1 MDTGRKDG
9 LFGEIE
15 AELLP
20 RGRAVRFGGVSVV
33 VVVVGLGRGWRWGVL
48 PEATSCPSASFQAHP
63 KAEGVS
69 CWVGDLC
76 SPRVVLSEAP
86 PFSCPPSQG
95 GGAGGS
101 VGVGSLGGTPG
112 WPCPAP
118 LGDWGG
124 WGGLRGQGSLPSAQE
139 GCRSCIY
146 IIYIW

>member
-15 AELLP
+15 VELLP
-20 RGRAVRFGGVSVV
+20 RGRAVRCGGVSVV

-48 PEATSCPSASFQAHP
+48 TEATSCPSASFQAHP
-63 KAEGVS
+63 EAEGVS

-76 SPRVVLSEAP
+76 PPCVVLSEAP
-86 PFSCPPSQG
+86 PFSCPPRQG
-95 GGAGGS
+95 SGS

-118 LGDWGG
+118 LG
-124 WGGLRGQGSLPSAQE
+124 GLRGQGSLPSAHE